1 MPDLKEDIKVLLG
14 TGERVAVLVERKRIK
29 SIRLKVYPNGEVR
42 ISAPFGVSISEISAF
57 ACSKSEWIGKCLQKK
72 RERPAPLTGFA
83 EPEFRQILSDSLDR
97 LYPIVQAHGVKMPS
111 VSVRSMKTRWGSCS
125 VRGGSIRLNYYLR
138 FAPLESI
145 DYVVLHEL
153 AHFLYPNHSKDFYG
167 FIERHMPDWKQRR
180 EYLKRIPM
188 PE

>member
-1 MPDLKEDIKVLLG
+1 MPGLKEDIKVLLG
-14 TGERVAVLVERKRIK
+14 TGERVDVLVERKRIK
-29 SIRLKVYPNGEVR
+29 SIRLKVYPSGEVKM
-42 ISAPFGVSISEISAF
+42 SAPFSVPLSEILAF

-83 EPEFRQILSDSLDR
+83 EPEFRQILSDSLNR

-125 VRGGSIRLNYYLR
+125 VQRGSIRLNSHLR